1 MNLCLWNN
9 TNKGKNIKKNELVVS
24 SSVDYNELV
33 VYLRHEEQYLALIQK
48 EEGFDKMK
56 IEFFELETE
65 AKLDLKEFLSAIQ
78 EAQKELLK

>member
-1 MNLCLWNN
+1 
-9 TNKGKNIKKNELVVS
+9 
-24 SSVDYNELV
+24 
-33 VYLRHEEQYLALIQK
+33 LIQK